1 MSLHDDVKV
10 ALRVTSDALDTEV
23 DGLIAAALADMRRA
37 GVDQRLLD
45 EAAMSPLAK
54 AAVVMY
60 VKANFGYDNSEA
72 GRFLRSYNQTLAL
85 LCNSE
90 GATGEWSA

>member
-23 DGLIAAALADMRRA
+23 DALVAAALADMRRA
-37 GVDQRLLD
+37 GVGEALLKED
-45 EAAMSPLAK
+45 AMYPLAK
-54 AAVVMY
+54 AAVLMY

-72 GRFLRSYNQTLAL
+72 GRFLRSYQQTLAL
-85 LCNSE
+85 LVNSE

>member
-45 EAAMSPLAK
+45 EGAMYPLAK

-85 LCNSE
+85 LCNSA

>member
-45 EAAMSPLAK
+45 EGAMYPLAK

-90 GATGEWSA
+90 VATGEWSA